1 MVSKK
6 IKLNDFYTKYDNPF
20 QELVNL
26 ACAFRSDIAL
36 VEDGKNINAKSIMG
50 IMAFVADAGTEVTL
64 EIEGSDE
71 NAALGAMVRFLS
83 K

>member
-6 IKLNDFYTKYDNPF
+6 ICLADLSSEYDNPF

-26 ACAFRSDIAL
+26 ACSYRSDIAL
-36 VEDGKNINAKSIMG
+36 VEDGKIINAKSIMG
-50 IMAFVADAGTEVTL
+50 IMAFVATAGEEITIEV
-64 EIEGSDE
+64 EGPDE
-71 NAALGAMVRFLS
+71 TSGLGAMVRFLS